1 MFPSR
6 SLLPPGPERWNISQN
21 FLDKKDVKAA
31 LAAGILHQQEV
42 PIKAVRKH
50 MRKRRIERR

>member
-1 MFPSR
+1 
-6 SLLPPGPERWNISQN
+6 
-21 FLDKKDVKAA
+21 LDKKDVKAA
-31 LAAGILHQQEV
+31 LATGILHQQEV